1 MIILFYKGNK
11 RRIDEAHREIKE
23 KPNEER
29 LDPKDHEEFR
39 QYKEYTHGRYN
50 SKKILPISS
59 EFCRSF
65 DLLVHDKGTKTND
78 HIERDQNRLES
89 IIESERIF
97 RIQESLLTSESET
110 IFHFLNHYRVKLDLF
125 PPVSRE
131 KKVTSF
137 RESRVSGTSRIKR
150 PRSLRL
156 EDHLREYLEKNYR
169 RRTL

>member
-11 RRIDEAHREIKE
+11 RRIDETHREIKE

-39 QYKEYTHGRYN
+39 QYKEYTHGGYN

-59 EFCRSF
+59 KFCRSF
-65 DLLVHDKGTKTND
+65 DILVHYVGTKTND

-89 IIESERIF
+89 IIESERIV

-110 IFHFLNHYRVKLDLF
+110 IFHFLNHYRIELDRF
-125 PPVSRE
+125 PLVSRE
-131 KKVTSF
+131 KKVTFF
-137 RESRVSGTSRIKR
+137 RGSRGSGTSRIQR

-156 EDHLREYLEKNYR
+156 EDLSRE
-169 RRTL
+169 

>member
-11 RRIDEAHREIKE
+11 RRIDETHREIKE

-29 LDPKDHEEFR
+29 LDPKDHEDLC
-39 QYKEYTHGRYN
+39 QYKEYTHGGYN
-50 SKKILPISS
+50 SKNILPISS
-59 EFCRSF
+59 EFCIPF
-65 DLLVHDKGTKTND
+65 DLSVHNEGTKTND

-89 IIESERIF
+89 IIESERIV
-97 RIQESLLTSESET
+97 RIQESLLTGERET
-110 IFHFLNHYRVKLDLF
+110 IFHFLNHYRIELDQF
-125 PPVSRE
+125 PLVSRE

-137 RESRVSGTSRIKR
+137 RESRGSGTSRIKR

-156 EDHLREYLEKNYR
+156 EDHLREYLEKIYR